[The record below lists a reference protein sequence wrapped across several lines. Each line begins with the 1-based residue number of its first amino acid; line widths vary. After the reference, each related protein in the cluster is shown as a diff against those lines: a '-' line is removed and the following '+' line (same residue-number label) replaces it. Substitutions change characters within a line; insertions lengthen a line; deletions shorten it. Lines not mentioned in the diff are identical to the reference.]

1 MDVARATRARAAC
14 RLVTSARPAQRRR
27 AFERSPR
34 SCDTAGR
41 PSIHESPDRET
52 APVHA
57 AEKIRNLAIIAHIDH
72 GKTTLI
78 DSIFRA
84 AHVFRE
90 SAHVEER
97 VMDSNDLE
105 RERGI
110 TIRSKHCTV
119 EWKDYLINII
129 DTPGHADFSGEVERV
144 LSMVDSVLLLVD
156 ANEGPMPQ
164 TRYVLMRALRLGLRP
179 IVVVNKADRP
189 NADPSGA
196 LDKTFDLFV
205 ELGADNEQLDFPV
218 LYGSG
223 LEGWIVSDLDE
234 YQKEERER
242 EAHLADGGT
251 LSPALLKELAD
262 AAMNDLFETIVAN
275 VPAPKVDQDA
285 PFLMQVSTL
294 AWSDYI
300 GRIGCGRVL
309 QGGLKVGDE
318 LQRVT
323 TRHLQVGDPEA
334 GWKMTGV
341 ETARITHLWVTH
353 GLENREVDEVAA
365 GDIVWLA
372 GPDEITL
379 GDTLASLELE
389 AAGAALPPLEIE
401 EPTVS
406 MFFLVNNGPFAG
418 QDGRAATLRQIKDR
432 LERELRV
439 NVALRV
445 EDLGRPDGVK
455 VSGRGE
461 LHLAILIEE
470 MRREGL
476 ELCVSRPEVITHRDA
491 NGKLLEPMEQLI
503 IDVPDEYQG
512 TVIQELSL
520 RKGELVAVEAAPTG
534 LVRLE
539 FTISTRGLIGYRS
552 DFLTETRGLGVMSS
566 RFTGYGPWR
575 GELPGRERGSLVS
588 QAAGEAA
595 SYSLENLQQR
605 ATLFVSPMDRVYEGM
620 IVGENSRRDD
630 MLCNPTKRKQ
640 LGNYRSSTK
649 EIDAGLKVPRP
660 LTLESALEWIA
671 DDELV
676 EVTPKTVRVRKHIL
690 SAEQRKKAE
699 KRGATEG

>member
-1 MDVARATRARAAC
+1 M
-14 RLVTSARPAQRRR
+14 PA
-27 AFERSPR
+27 PR
-34 SCDTAGR
+34 D
-41 PSIHESPDRET
+41 
-52 APVHA
+52 
-57 AEKIRNLAIIAHIDH
+57 IRNLAIIAHIDH

-78 DSIFRA
+78 DAIFRA
-84 AHVFRE
+84 ARVFRE
-90 SAHVEER
+90 NAHVEER

-119 EWKDYLINII
+119 EWQDYLINII

-179 IVVVNKADRP
+179 IVIVNKADRP

-196 LDKTFDLFV
+196 LDATFDLFV
-205 ELGADNEQLDFPV
+205 ELGASNEQLDFPV

-223 LEGWIVSDLDE
+223 LEGWIVNDIDE
-234 YQKEERER
+234 YRREERDR
-242 EAHLADGGT
+242 EAHLAEGGT
-251 LSPALLKELAD
+251 LSPAMRAELAAD
-262 AAMNDLFETIVAN
+262 GMRDLFETIAAA
-275 VPAPKVDQDA
+275 VPAPRVDLEA

-309 QGGLKVGDE
+309 QGRLAAGDE
-318 LQRVT
+318 LRRIE
-323 TRHLQVGDPEA
+323 TRR
-334 GWKMTGV
+334 V
-341 ETARITHLWVTH
+341 ETRGRSAGDDAWEVVGEQSARVTHLWVTR
-353 GLENREVDEVAA
+353 GLENREIGEIAA

-372 GPDEITL
+372 GPDEIAI
-379 GDTLASLELE
+379 GDTLAAPELDP
-389 AAGAALPPLEIE
+389 AAVALPPLEIE

-418 QDGRAATLRQIKDR
+418 EDGRAVTLRQIKDR

-470 MRREGL
+470 MRREGM
-476 ELCVSRPEVITHRDA
+476 ELCVSKPEVITHRDA
-491 NGKLLEPMEQLI
+491 RGHLLEPLEQLV
-503 IDVPDEYQG
+503 IDVPDDYQG
-512 TVIQELSL
+512 TVIQALSL
-520 RKGELVAVEAAPTG
+520 RKGELTGMHASRTG

-539 FTISTRGLIGYRS
+539 FTITTRGLIGYRNE
-552 DFLTETRGLGVMSS
+552 FLTETRGLGVMSS
-566 RFTGYGPWR
+566 RFVGYGPWA
-575 GELPGRERGSLVS
+575 GDLPGRDRGSLVS
-588 QAAGEAA
+588 QAGGEAA
-595 SYSLENLQQR
+595 GYALENLQQR
-605 ATLFVSPMDRVYEGM
+605 ATLFVSPMERVYEGM
-620 IVGENSRRDD
+620 IVGENSRADD

-640 LGNYRSSTK
+640 LGNYRQSTK
-649 EIDAGLKVPRP
+649 DIDAGLKVVRT
-660 LTLESALEWIA
+660 LTLEGALEWIA
-671 DDELV
+671 ADELV
-676 EVTPKTVRVRKHIL
+676 EVTPRLVRVRKHVL
-690 SAEQRKKAE
+690 SSEERKKAA
-699 KRGATEG
+699 KRSGVAQAG

>member
-1 MDVARATRARAAC
+1 
-14 RLVTSARPAQRRR
+14 
-27 AFERSPR
+27 
-34 SCDTAGR
+34 
-41 PSIHESPDRET
+41 
-52 APVHA
+52 VHA
-57 AEKIRNLAIIAHIDH
+57 AEQIRNLAIIAHIDH

-90 SAHVEER
+90 SAHVDER

-119 EWKDYLINII
+119 EWKQYLINII

-164 TRYVLMRALRLGLRP
+164 TRYVLMRALGFGLRP
-179 IVVVNKADRP
+179 IVIVNKADRP

-205 ELGADNEQLDFPV
+205 ELGANNEQLDFPV

-223 LEGWIVSDLDE
+223 LEGWIVKDLE
-234 YQKEERER
+234 KYQTEERER
-242 EAHLADGGT
+242 EEHIADGGT

-262 AAMNDLFETIVAN
+262 ASMKDLFETIIAK
-275 VPAPKVDQDA
+275 VPAPRVDPDA
-285 PFLMQVSTL
+285 PFLMQISTL

-309 QGGLKVGDE
+309 AGGLKVGDE
-318 LQRVT
+318 LQRIT
-323 TRHLQVGDPEA
+323 TRHLEIGDPDA
-334 GWKMTGV
+334 GWELTGA
-341 ETARITHLWVTH
+341 TPARVTHLWVTR
-353 GLENREVDEVAA
+353 GLENRAVDEAVA

-372 GPDEITL
+372 GPDEISL
-379 GDTLASLELE
+379 GDTLAAPDVE

-418 QDGRAATLRQIKDR
+418 QDGRPATLRQIKDR

-476 ELCVSRPEVITHRDA
+476 ELCVSRPEVITRRDA
-491 NGKLLEPMEQLI
+491 KGKLLEPMEQLV

-520 RKGELVAVEAAPTG
+520 RKGELVAVEATGTG

-539 FTISTRGLIGYRS
+539 FTISTRGLIGYRN

-566 RFTGYGPWR
+566 RFTGYGPWK
-575 GELPGRERGSLVS
+575 GDLPGRERGSLVS
-588 QAAGEAA
+588 QTGGEAA
-595 SYSLENLQQR
+595 GYSIENLQNR
-605 ATLFVSPMDRVYEGM
+605 AVMFVGNMTPVYEGM
-620 IVGENSRRDD
+620 IVGENSRADD
-630 MLCNPTKRKQ
+630 MLCNPTKRKA
-640 LGNYRSSTK
+640 LGNYRQSTK
-649 EIDAGLKVPRP
+649 DIDTGLKVPRAI
-660 LTLESALEWIA
+660 TLESALEWIA
-671 DDELV
+671 ADELV
-676 EVTPKTVRVRKHIL
+676 EVTPKIVRVRKHIL
-690 SAEQRKKAE
+690 STELRKKAE
-699 KRGATEG
+699 KRGLADD

>member
-1 MDVARATRARAAC
+1 VGAFAGGVYTRE
-14 RLVTSARPAQRRR
+14 ARPAG
-27 AFERSPR
+27 AEPPGAT
-34 SCDTAGR
+34 DR
-41 PSIHESPDRET
+41 PPPERET
-52 APVHA
+52 SAVHA
-57 AEKIRNLAIIAHIDH
+57 VDKIRNLAIIAHIDH

-90 SAHVEER
+90 NAHMDER

-164 TRYVLMRALRLGLRP
+164 TRYVLMRALSFGLSP
-179 IVVVNKADRP
+179 IVIVNKADRP

-205 ELGADNEQLDFPV
+205 ELGADNRQLDFPV

-223 LEGWIVSDLDE
+223 LEGWIVNDLDE
-234 YQKEERER
+234 YQKEEHDREV
-242 EAHLADGGT
+242 HIADGGG
-251 LSPALLKELAD
+251 LSPAMLAEVAD
-262 AAMNDLFETIVAN
+262 AGMNDLFETIVRE
-275 VPAPKVDQDA
+275 VPAPQVDQDA

-309 QGGLKVGDE
+309 QGRLAVGDE
-318 LQRVT
+318 LRRT
-323 TRHLQVGDPEA
+323 MTRNLEIGDPEA
-334 GWKMTGV
+334 GWEIAGT
-341 ETARITHLWVTH
+341 ETSRITHLWVTR
-353 GLENREVDEVAA
+353 GLENVAVDDVAA

-372 GPDEITL
+372 GPADITI
-379 GDTLASLELE
+379 GDTLSAVELE
-389 AAGAALPPLEIE
+389 SADVALPPLEIE
-401 EPTVS
+401 EPTVA

-418 QDGRAATLRQIKDR
+418 DDGRAVTLRQIKDR

-470 MRREGL
+470 MRREGM

-491 NGKLLEPMEQLI
+491 HGKLLEPIEQLI
-503 IDVPDEYQG
+503 IDVPEEYQG

-520 RKGELVAVEAAPTG
+520 RKGELTGVHSSGTG

-588 QAAGEAA
+588 QTGGEAA
-595 SYSLENLQQR
+595 GYSLENLQQR
-605 ATLFVSPMDRVYEGM
+605 ATLFVGNMTPVYEGM
-620 IVGENSRRDD
+620 IVGENSRADD

-660 LTLESALEWIA
+660 ITLESALEWIA

-676 EVTPKTVRVRKHIL
+676 EVTPKTVRVRKAIL
-690 SAEQRKKAE
+690 STEQRKKAE
-699 KRGATEG
+699 KQRV

>member
-1 MDVARATRARAAC
+1 MPPV
-14 RLVTSARPAQRRR
+14 
-27 AFERSPR
+27 ER
-34 SCDTAGR
+34 
-41 PSIHESPDRET
+41 
-52 APVHA
+52 
-57 AEKIRNLAIIAHIDH
+57 IRNLAIIAHIDH

-78 DSIFRA
+78 DSIFRS

-90 SAHVEER
+90 NARVDER
-97 VMDSNDLE
+97 VMDNNELE

-119 EWKDYLINII
+119 EWQGYLINII

-196 LDKTFDLFV
+196 LNETFDLFV
-205 ELGADNEQLDFPV
+205 ELGADDHQLDFPV

-223 LEGWIVSDLDE
+223 LEGWLVNDLDE
-234 YQKEERER
+234 YVKEEHDRE
-242 EAHLADGGT
+242 EHSGE
-251 LSPALLKELAD
+251 LSAAVRAELA
-262 AAMNDLFETIVAN
+262 AAGMKDLFQTIVEQ
-275 VPAPKVDQDA
+275 VPPPAADREA

-294 AWSDYI
+294 AWNDYI

-309 QGGLKVGDE
+309 QGVHNVGDE
-318 LQRVT
+318 FRRTSTRWNTPDKDDGWRVT
-323 TRHLQVGDPEA
+323 GEEVTRSS
-334 GWKMTGV
+334 
-341 ETARITHLWVTH
+341 HLWITR
-353 GLENREVDEVAA
+353 GLERVEQQSVSA
-365 GDIVWLA
+365 GDIVWVA
-372 GPDEITL
+372 GPQDIAI
-379 GDTLASLELE
+379 GDTFSALDLED
-389 AAGAALPPLEIE
+389 AALPPLEIE

-418 QDGRAATLRQIKDR
+418 QDGRAVTLRQIKDR

-470 MRREGL
+470 MRREGM
-476 ELCVSRPEVITHRDA
+476 EFCVSRPEVITHRDA
-491 NGKLLEPMEQLI
+491 KGHLLEPIEQAV
-503 IDVPDEYQG
+503 IDVPEEYQG

-520 RKGELVAVEAAPTG
+520 RKGELASMHNNGAG

-539 FTISTRGLIGYRS
+539 FSIPTRGLIGYRN

-566 RFTGYGPWR
+566 RFTGYGAWR
-575 GELPGRERGSLVS
+575 GDVPGRDRGSLVS

-595 SYSLENLQQR
+595 GYSLENLQLR
-605 ATLFVSPMDRVYEGM
+605 AMLFVSPMDPVYEGM
-620 IVGENSRRDD
+620 IVGENSRADD

-640 LGNYRSSTK
+640 MGNYRSSTK
-649 EIDAGLKVPRP
+649 DIDAGLKVPRP

-676 EVTPKTVRVRKHIL
+676 EVTPKTVRVRKHVL
-690 SAEQRKKAE
+690 SGEERKKAA
-699 KRGATEG
+699 KRVGAAAGA